1 MELIR
6 EIIFKD
12 PPTKWTL
19 NYKKEKFNSKGEKV
33 TKQDFYLTANLFY
46 ADRTSYH
53 ITSKIINECKEYL
66 KDNIKYLPELDK
78 MRLEIEYRHT
88 KEIDLDNKAYFWAKL
103 LLDILKI
110 PTQRQIDNAALKK
123 KQIISLNVIHDDT
136 TKFID
141 DIRMKFER
149 GEHCMIIR
157 IYGRLKEQ
165 QEKLDLFFVN

>member
-1 MELIR
+1 M
-6 EIIFKD
+6 
-12 PPTKWTL
+12 
-19 NYKKEKFNSKGEKV
+19 
-33 TKQDFYLTANLFY
+33 
-46 ADRTSYH
+46 
-53 ITSKIINECKEYL
+53 
-66 KDNIKYLPELDK
+66 
-78 MRLEIEYRHT
+78 
-88 KEIDLDNKAYFWAKL
+88 
-103 LLDILKI
+103 DILKI